1 MRPLLGLFGT
11 VAFLVCVP
19 VSVHAQALVGEA
31 NSLSAQFGYTFAPSG
46 KIISSSTDDDSPF
59 DNDVPNVPVFV
70 HIVQLG
76 AQYTTPVPGLAVE
89 ASIPLV
95 GVQLGDGAFMHYP
108 VRGEYD
114 DGDLH
119 WTLTDFR
126 GGLRYQVKPIE
137 EYLGLAFSAGGSI
150 PVTDYPT
157 QGFAYPDQHLKALHL
172 GVAMARTFDPVLPN
186 LYFDLGY
193 EYSMREK
200 VDISEETEQF
210 NRDHSD
216 VDFQLGYFLP
226 ANFSV
231 AAAANLRLHHGGVQ
245 YADIIY
251 YGTDVIEN
259 HDVLGKEDILLVGG
273 DIGYDMS
280 DDFSV
285 GLSARFF
292 TWGKNTRN
300 QNLFGLSAQYRFF

>member
-1 MRPLLGLFGT
+1 MRPLLSLFGS

-19 VSVHAQALVGEA
+19 VSVNAQALVGES

-76 AQYTTPVPGLAVE
+76 AQYSTPLPGLAVE

-108 VRGEYD
+108 VRGAYD

-137 EYLGLAFSAGGSI
+137 EHLGLAFSAGGSI

-186 LYFDLGY
+186 LYFDVGY
-193 EYSMREK
+193 EYSMRER
-200 VDISEETEQF
+200 VDISEETEEF

-231 AAAANLRLHHGGVQ
+231 AAAANLRLHHGGVD

-251 YGTDVIEN
+251 YGVSVIEN
-259 HDVLGKEDILLVGG
+259 HDQLGNEDILLVGG

-280 DDFSV
+280 DDFAV
-285 GLSARFF
+285 ALSARFF

>member
-1 MRPLLGLFGT
+1 MRLLPSLFGS
-11 VAFLVCVP
+11 VAFLLCVP
-19 VSVHAQALVGEA
+19 VSVQAQALVGES
-31 NSLSAQFGYTFAPSG
+31 NSLSAQFSYTFAPSG
-46 KIISSSTDDDSPF
+46 KIITSSTDDGSPF
-59 DNDVPNVPVFV
+59 DNEVPNVPVFV
-70 HIVQLG
+70 HVVNLG
-76 AQYTTPVPGLAVE
+76 ASYSTPLPGLAIE

-108 VRGEYD
+108 VQGEYD
-114 DGDLH
+114 DGELH

-137 EYLGLAFSAGGSI
+137 EYLGLAFSAAGSI

-200 VDISEETEQF
+200 VDVSEETEQF
-210 NRDHSD
+210 GRDHSD

-226 ANFSV
+226 ANFSI
-231 AAAANLRLHHGGVQ
+231 AAAANLRLHHDGLE

-251 YGTDVIEN
+251 YGPSVIEH
-259 HDVLGKEDILLVGG
+259 HDELAAEDILLVGG
-273 DIGYDMS
+273 DLGYDLN
-280 DDFSV
+280 DDLSLA
-285 GLSARFF
+285 LSARFF

-300 QNLFGLSAQYRFF
+300 QNLFGFSAQYRFF